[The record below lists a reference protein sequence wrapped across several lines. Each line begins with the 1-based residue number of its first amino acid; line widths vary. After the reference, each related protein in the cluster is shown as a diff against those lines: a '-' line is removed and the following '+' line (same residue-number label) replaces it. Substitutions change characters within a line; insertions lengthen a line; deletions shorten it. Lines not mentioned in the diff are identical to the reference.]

1 MIIKISGAKSKTT
14 WLGRAARRRARPVSC
29 HCAANALGATL
40 VARPVRMR
48 RKRRLLVRL
57 SDSRFVLTERL
68 EPSRNPSREANAKE
82 EAS

>member
-1 MIIKISGAKSKTT
+1 MIIKISGAKNKTT
-14 WLGRAARRRARPVSC
+14 WLGRPARRRARPVGC
-29 HCAANALGATL
+29 HCAANALVATL

-48 RKRRLLVRL
+48 RRWRLLTRL
-57 SDSRFVLTERL
+57 SDTRVVPTERL